1 MARKTSTFFEIKE
14 KRSRGV
20 VRLIILTLV
29 LFYIIWPWAYMFRK
43 LFSEF
48 GLILSIPIILICS
61 PFAFFACHYLR
72 VVLFPRVVFAWNDEA
87 FYLRG
92 LNDFVYWG
100 EVAEIRIVSIISP
113 SRSGGK
119 PLGKNWLKYAFFI
132 IMHPFKT
139 MRPFSFEYNFLVLRL
154 YNEDMIVESLSVIRK
169 FRYVINEISYGGYG
183 IVVDPQSSGVT
194 CEEMVHLFRSKCKKL
209 EIDQINEDIV
219 RF

>member
-1 MARKTSTFFEIKE
+1 MARKISTFFEIKE

-20 VRLIILTLV
+20 VRLIILASV
-29 LFYIIWPWAYMFRK
+29 LFYIWLETHELY
-43 LFSEF
+43 SEF

-100 EVAEIRIVSIISP
+100 EVAEVRILDIDLYLL
-113 SRSGGK
+113 RFT
-119 PLGKNWLKYAFFI
+119 NRWKYMFFR
-132 IMHPFKT
+132 IMHPFLFPH
-139 MRPFSFEYNFLVLRL
+139 RFFWLSYRCLVIRL

-169 FRYVINEISYGGYG
+169 SRHLINEIFYGYG
-183 IVVDPQSSGVT
+183 IVVDLQNSGVT
-194 CEEMVHLFRSKCKKL
+194 CEEMLQLFKSNCKKL
-209 EIDQINEDIV
+209 ESDQTEEIHMYH
-219 RF
+219 

>member
-1 MARKTSTFFEIKE
+1 MAREISTFFEIKE

-48 GLILSIPIILICS
+48 GLILSIPIILICF
-61 PFAFFACHYLR
+61 PFVCSACHHLR
-72 VVLFPRVVFAWNDEA
+72 IVLFPRVVFAWNDEA

-100 EVAEIRIVSIISP
+100 EVAEVRILDINLRFLRFINY
-113 SRSGGK
+113 GK
-119 PLGKNWLKYAFFI
+119 YIFFR
-132 IMHPFKT
+132 IMHPFLFPH
-139 MRPFSFEYNFLVLRL
+139 RFFCLSYRCLVIRL

-169 FRYVINEISYGGYG
+169 SRHLINEIFYGYG
-183 IVVDPQSSGVT
+183 IVVDLQNSGVT
-194 CEEMVHLFRSKCKKL
+194 CEEMLQLFKSNCKKL
-209 EIDQINEDIV
+209 ESDQTEEIHMYH
-219 RF
+219 

>member
-1 MARKTSTFFEIKE
+1 MAREISTFFEIKE

-48 GLILSIPIILICS
+48 GLILLIPIILICF
-61 PFAFFACHYLR
+61 PFVCSACHHLR
-72 VVLFPRVVFAWNDEA
+72 IVLFPRVVFAWNDEA

-92 LNDFVYWG
+92 LNDFVYCG
-100 EVAEIRIVSIISP
+100 EVAEVRIINMHSLSL
-113 SRSGGK
+113 SGRSWHR
-119 PLGKNWLKYAFFI
+119 NWLKYAFFI

-139 MRPFSFEYNFLVLRL
+139 MPPFSFEYSFLVLRFS
-154 YNEDMIVESLSVIRK
+154 NEDMIVESLSMIRK
-169 FRYVINEISYGGYG
+169 FQYVINEISYDGYG

-194 CEEMVHLFRSKCKKL
+194 CEEMVHLFRSKCKNL

-219 RF
+219 YF

>member
-29 LFYIIWPWAYMFRK
+29 LFYIIWPWAYMFREF
-43 LFSEF
+43 FSELR
-48 GLILSIPIILICS
+48 LILSIPIILICF
-61 PFAFFACHYLR
+61 PFVCSACHYLR

-113 SRSGGK
+113 FRSGGK
-119 PLGKNWLKYAFFI
+119 LLRRNWLKYAFFI
-132 IMHPFKT
+132 IMHSFKT
-139 MRPFSFEYNFLVLRL
+139 MHPFSFEYSFLVLRL
-154 YNEDMIVESLSVIRK
+154 YNEDMIVESLSMIRK
-169 FRYVINEISYGGYG
+169 FQYVINEISYDGYG

-194 CEEMVHLFRSKCKKL
+194 CEEMLKLFRSNCKKL
-209 EIDQINEDIV
+209 EIDQINETTV
-219 RF
+219 YY